1 MSLTTDNVAPSP
13 VPNVWRIGNLT
24 VAGVGIGVCLLAFC
38 SIILAFGTF
47 RLHLPPGA
55 LRTLAFVSV
64 AFGSQATIYAIRERR
79 HLWSSSPSLWLILSW
94 AGDLLVS
101 TLLATVGILMT
112 ALSGVVVGGTFAAA
126 ILFWI
131 VLSLIRYSALRQA

>member
-55 LRTLAFVSV
+55 LRTL
-64 AFGSQATIYAIRERR
+64 R
-79 HLWSSSPSLWLILSW
+79 
-94 AGDLLVS
+94 
-101 TLLATVGILMT
+101 
-112 ALSGVVVGGTFAAA
+112 
-126 ILFWI
+126 
-131 VLSLIRYSALRQA
+131 LRQRGVRQPGHDLRNP

>member
-1 MSLTTDNVAPSP
+1 M
-13 VPNVWRIGNLT
+13 
-24 VAGVGIGVCLLAFC
+24 
-38 SIILAFGTF
+38 
-47 RLHLPPGA
+47 
-55 LRTLAFVSV
+55 

-131 VLSLIRYSALRQA
+131 VLSLIKIPLFAKLKLA